1 MRSVLHFSSIMKYIE
16 FVIDLQ
22 GDIPKVL
29 CSLFGKPVTS
39 HEDNQGVIALSV
51 APQIQTRTK
60 HIAIKYHHFHI
71 FVTNGDVE
79 IQHIETKEQ
88 ITDIFTKP
96 LDSELF
102 GYLRYNINGW

>member
-1 MRSVLHFSSIMKYIE
+1 MKYIE

-29 CSLFGKPVTS
+29 CSLFGKPATS
-39 HEDNQGVIALSV
+39 HKDNQGVIALSV